1 MSSNSPCAACKFLRR
16 KCTQEC
22 VFAPYF
28 PPDQPKKFEVVHKV
42 FGASNVT
49 KLLNELSTAQRED
62 AVNSLAYEAEAR
74 LRDPVYGC
82 VGHISLLQTR
92 LKQAQSELYNAKKE
106 LAAYIGPQA
115 MMTLL
120 PNNSGFMGPHMAM
133 GGGGGG
139 PSLLAQHGQ
148 LMNPM
153 MGIPTGVAHPGGGGG
168 GGGGGVVIREP
179 QQQPGNHHHHNQ
191 AQIYEQQQLAAVA
204 REQELQMLRNY
215 EQQQRQGQDMLRYNN
230 GGGFDNP
237 ATIVAAAAAGAVT
250 VTGFNQLNEQTG
262 MQQPSLALGQF
273 ENNNNLYHQQPPQ
286 QVAEPPP
293 HQHHAQLQ
301 AQILLHHGQG
311 QGQVVVQQQAY
322 EGSVITHQQ
331 GPVQKRE
338 GSDEAETYG
347 GGGGSNL

>member
-49 KLLNELSTAQRED
+49 KLLNELSTAQREE
-62 AVNSLAYEAEAR
+62 AVNSLAYEAETR

-82 VGHISLLQTR
+82 VGHISVLQTR
-92 LKQAQSELYNAKKE
+92 LKQAQSDLYNSKKE

-115 MMTLL
+115 MMPLL
-120 PNNSGFMGPHMAM
+120 PTNHGFMGPHMAM
-133 GGGGGG
+133 VGSGGGGG
-139 PSLLAQHGQ
+139 PSLLAQQGQ

-153 MGIPTGVAHPGGGGG
+153 MGIPTGVAHPGGGG
-168 GGGGGVVIREP
+168 VVIHEP
-179 QQQPGNHHHHNQ
+179 QPGNHHHHNQ

-204 REQELQMLRNY
+204 REQELQMLRNF
-215 EQQQRQGQDMLRYNN
+215 EQQQRQGHDMLRYNN

-237 ATIVAAAAAGAVT
+237 GTVVAAADAEAVT
-250 VTGFNQLNEQTG
+250 VTGFNQLNEQQTG

-273 ENNNNLYHQQPPQ
+273 ENNNNIYHHQQPPQ
-286 QVAEPPP
+286 QVGEPPP
-293 HQHHAQLQ
+293 VHQHHAQLE

-311 QGQVVVQQQAY
+311 
-322 EGSVITHQQ
+322 
-331 GPVQKRE
+331 
-338 GSDEAETYG
+338 
-347 GGGGSNL
+347 GGSATSTT